1 MILHKAQEQETITK
15 LRNYSHRYSNETI
28 IRSNNKE
35 KVITIY
41 KKFFNYSLN
50 QSYSIEDNK
59 TKYDFFMNIKTPKWM
74 LKQLNLVSPSM
85 SSASSIQFDYI
96 VFYEYD
102 KNYVFTIE
110 VFNPWEHTVNLI
122 TQEEGLALLGSFEMI
137 NQKFEI
143 MKNYKRFTQALKVMN
158 AEEVKRLVRQVPN
171 NESVRLLSGSR
182 FSKKS
187 LEDAMLININNL
199 V

>member
-1 MILHKAQEQETITK
+1 MILHKAQEQETITR
-15 LRNYSHRYSNETI
+15 LSNFSHKFRSETI

-35 KVITIY
+35 KVITIW

-50 QSYSIEDNK
+50 QSYSIDENK

-85 SSASSIQFDYI
+85 SATSAYQFDHI

-102 KNYVFTIE
+102 KNYVFSIE
-110 VFNPWEHTVNLI
+110 VFNPWEHTVNLM
-122 TQEEGLALLGSFEMI
+122 TQQEGLALIGSYEML
-137 NQKFEI
+137 NQKFEM
-143 MKNYKRFTQALKVMN
+143 MKNYKRFTQAFKVMN
-158 AEEVKRLVRQVPN
+158 AEDIKRLIRQVPN
-171 NESVRLLSGSR
+171 NESVTLLSSSR
-182 FSKKS
+182 FSERSAKEAI
-187 LEDAMLININNL
+187 LVNINNL

>member
-1 MILHKAQEQETITK
+1 MILHKAQEQETITR
-15 LRNYSHRYSNETI
+15 LSNFSHKIRSETI

-35 KVITIY
+35 KVITIW

-50 QSYSIEDNK
+50 QSYSIDENK

-85 SSASSIQFDYI
+85 SATSAYQFDHI

-102 KNYVFTIE
+102 KNYVFSIE
-110 VFNPWEHTVNLI
+110 VFNPWEHTVNLM
-122 TQEEGLALLGSFEMI
+122 TQQEGLALIGSYEML
-137 NQKFEI
+137 NQKFEM
-143 MKNYKRFTQALKVMN
+143 MKNYKRFTQAFKVMN
-158 AEEVKRLVRQVPN
+158 AEDIKRLIRQVPN
-171 NESVRLLSGSR
+171 NESVTLLSSSR
-182 FSKKS
+182 FSERSAKEAI
-187 LEDAMLININNL
+187 LVNINNL